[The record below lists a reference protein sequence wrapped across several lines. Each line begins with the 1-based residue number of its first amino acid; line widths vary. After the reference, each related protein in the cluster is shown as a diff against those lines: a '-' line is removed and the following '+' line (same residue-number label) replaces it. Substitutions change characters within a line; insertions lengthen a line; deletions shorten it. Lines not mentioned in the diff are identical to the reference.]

1 MQIDRLSYCLG
12 MNFAFSEAVGSGVKP
27 LALSP
32 PLEPDEAET
41 LLPPTRKIADEFG
54 IRLQVEKDFLTTQ
67 LFDPAFTAGKTVIL
81 MAADQAVLAEYA
93 ALKAARALAGDPGS
107 SPELE
112 EDISYRFGRLLGYS
126 DTVVAGLLE
135 KPRFAGEDAD
145 LTRER

>member
-1 MQIDRLSYCLG
+1 MEIDRLSYCLG

-32 PLEPDEAET
+32 PLDPDEAET

-54 IRLQVEKDFLTTQ
+54 IMLQVEEEVLTTR

-93 ALKAARALAGDPGS
+93 ALKAACGLAGERGA

-126 DTVVAGLLE
+126 DTVIAGLLE

-145 LTRER
+145 ITKTS

>member
-12 MNFAFSEAVGSGVKP
+12 MIFAFSEVVGSGVKP

-32 PLEPDEAET
+32 PLEPDEAEA
-41 LLPPTRKIADEFG
+41 LLPPTRTIADQFG
-54 IRLQVEKDFLTTQ
+54 IQLQVDDAVLTTR

-93 ALKAARALAGDPGS
+93 ALKAARGLAGDLGR

-112 EDISYRFGRLLGYS
+112 EELACRFGRLLGYS
-126 DTVVAGLLE
+126 DDAIARLLQN
-135 KPRFAGEDAD
+135 PRFAGEGAHIA
-145 LTRER
+145 RQR

>member
-1 MQIDRLSYCLG
+1 MEIDRLSYCLG
-12 MNFAFSEAVGSGVKP
+12 MNFAFSEVVGSGVKP

-41 LLPPTRKIADEFG
+41 LLPPTRKMADEFG
-54 IRLQVEKDFLTTQ
+54 ILLQLDDDFLTTQ

-93 ALKAARALAGDPGS
+93 ALKTVRGLAGGKGS

-112 EDISYRFGRLLGYS
+112 QDISYRLGRLLGYS
-126 DTVVAGLLE
+126 DTVIEGLLQ
-135 KPRFAGEDAD
+135 KPRFAGEHAD
-145 LTRER
+145 VTRQR

>member
-1 MQIDRLSYCLG
+1 MEIDRLSYCLG

-32 PLEPDEAET
+32 PLDPDEAET

-54 IRLQVEKDFLTTQ
+54 ILLQVEEDLLTTR

-93 ALKAARALAGDPGS
+93 ALKAARRLAGDPGA

-112 EDISYRFGRLLGYS
+112 GTSRTVSAVSSATPTRSSPACWRNPGSRVKTPMSPGR
-126 DTVVAGLLE
+126 
-135 KPRFAGEDAD
+135 
-145 LTRER
+145 

>member
-1 MQIDRLSYCLG
+1 MQVDRLSYCLG

-32 PLEPDEAET
+32 PLDPDEAET

-54 IRLQVEKDFLTTQ
+54 ILLQVDRDFLTTR

-93 ALKAARALAGDPGS
+93 ALKAARELAGDPS
-107 SPELE
+107 PSPELE
-112 EDISYRFGRLLGYS
+112 AGISYRFGRLLGYS
-126 DTVVAGLLE
+126 DAVIAGLLE
-135 KPRFAGEDAD
+135 KPRFAGQDAD
-145 LTRER
+145 ITRER

>member
-32 PLEPDEAET
+32 PLETDEAET

-54 IRLQVEKDFLTTQ
+54 I
-67 LFDPAFTAGKTVIL
+67 
-81 MAADQAVLAEYA
+81 
-93 ALKAARALAGDPGS
+93 
-107 SPELE
+107 
-112 EDISYRFGRLLGYS
+112 
-126 DTVVAGLLE
+126 AGLLQ

-145 LTRER
+145 ITRER